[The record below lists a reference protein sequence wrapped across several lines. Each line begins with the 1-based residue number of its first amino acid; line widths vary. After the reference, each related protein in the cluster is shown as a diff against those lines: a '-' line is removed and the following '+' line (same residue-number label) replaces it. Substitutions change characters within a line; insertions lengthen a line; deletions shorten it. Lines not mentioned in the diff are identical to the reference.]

1 MKQLSRRTVLRG
13 LGAAV
18 ALPFLDAMYP
28 AFAAPLIKKAA
39 GSPTRMAFLYVPNG
53 IVMEYWTPGG
63 VVSASSV
70 AGGGFGP
77 GGGVAPVVPV
87 GSTPLGDL
95 PRISG
100 ALTPYKNDL
109 LMLTGLTSNG
119 GRALG
124 DGPGDHGRAGAA
136 YLTGVHPKKTF
147 GKDIHTGI
155 SMDQIAAR
163 QLEGKTRFGSLELGC
178 EEGIQGGNCD
188 NGYSCA
194 YSNSISWRTE
204 TTPNPP
210 EMRPRAVFE
219 RMFGAVNEE
228 KDPARRARLESYNK
242 SILDLVL
249 GDAQSLRNTLGG
261 SDRRKLDEYLTSIR
275 DIEKRI
281 QNVEQ
286 TNMVKVPVAAP
297 SASVPTDFAEHSHL
311 IFDLLTLAFQTDQTR
326 VATLLLG
333 IEQSPR
339 NYPEIGIT
347 EGHHGLTH
355 HQGDKEKIEKVAQ
368 INEYHI
374 KQFTY
379 LLEKLKTT
387 KDGDGT
393 LLDHSMI
400 VYGSALAD
408 GNAHQHNNLPTV
420 LAGRANGT
428 IKPGRHVRVADE
440 TPITNLYLS
449 MLDRVGVQVDTIGD
463 SSGRLEGLS
472 DL

>member
-1 MKQLSRRTVLRG
+1 MTQLSRRALLRG
-13 LGAAV
+13 IGASV

-28 AFAAPLIKKAA
+28 AFAAQTVKKTLAA
-39 GSPTRMAFLYVPNG
+39 TRMAFLYVPNG
-53 IVMEYWTPGG
+53 IVMDYWTP
-63 VVSASSV
+63 
-70 AGGGFGP
+70 P
-77 GGGVAPVVPV
+77 GAL
-87 GSTPLGDL
+87 GSTPLETL
-95 PRISG
+95 PRISS
-100 ALTPYKNDL
+100 ALAPYRNDL
-109 LMLTGLTSNG
+109 MMLSGLTSNG

-136 YLTGVHPKKTF
+136 YLTGVHPKKTY
-147 GKDIHTGI
+147 GKDIKTGI

-163 QLEGKTRFGSLELGC
+163 QLEGKTRFASLELGC

-194 YSNSISWRTE
+194 YSNSLSWRTE
-204 TTPNPP
+204 NTPNPP
-210 EMRPRAVFE
+210 EIRPRAIFE
-219 RMFGAVNEE
+219 RMFGAADDE
-228 KDPARRARLESYNK
+228 KDPAKRKRLQSYQK
-242 SILDLVL
+242 SILDIVL
-249 GDAQSLRNTLGG
+249 SDANSLKSTLGG
-261 SDRRKLDEYLTSIR
+261 SDRRKLDEYMFAIR

-281 QNVEQ
+281 QKTEHENDVR
-286 TNMVKVPVAAP
+286 VPVSAP
-297 SASVPTDFAEHSHL
+297 SASIPTEFHEHSM
-311 IFDLLTLAFQTDQTR
+311 IIMDLLALAFQTDMTR
-326 VATLLLG
+326 IITVLMG

-339 NYPEIGIT
+339 NYPEIKIT

-355 HQGDKEKIEKVAQ
+355 HQGDREKIEKVAQ

-379 LLEKLKTT
+379 LLDKLKRTP
-387 KDGDGT
+387 DGDGS

-428 IKPGRHVRVADE
+428 LHPGRHIRYPDE
-440 TPITNLYLS
+440 TPMTNLYLS
-449 MLDRVGVQVDTIGD
+449 MLDRMGVPVDQIGD
-463 SSGRLEGLS
+463 SNGRLEGLA

>member
-13 LGAAV
+13 FGAAV

-28 AFAAPLIKKAA
+28 AFAAPLAKKAA
-39 GSPTRMAFLYVPNG
+39 PPTRMAFLYVPNG
-53 IVMEYWTPGG
+53 IVMEDWTPGG
-63 VVSASSV
+63 VVSAASV
-70 AGGGFGP
+70 AGGGFGS
-77 GGGVAPVVPV
+77 GGGVAPVVAV
-87 GSTPLGDL
+87 GSMPLGDL

-100 ALTPYKNDL
+100 ALAPYRDHL
-109 LMLTGLTSNG
+109 LILSGLTSNG

-147 GKDIHTGI
+147 GKDIQTGI

-163 QLEGKTRFGSLELGC
+163 QLEGKTKFASIELGC

-194 YSNSISWRTE
+194 YSNSISWRSPS
-204 TTPNPP
+204 TPNPP
-210 EMRPRAVFE
+210 EIRPRAVFE
-219 RMFGAVNEE
+219 RMFGAVDEE
-228 KDPARRARLESYNK
+228 RDPARRARLESYNR

-249 GDAQSLRNTLGG
+249 ANAQSLRNTLGG
-261 SDRRKLDEYLTSIR
+261 TDRRKLDEYLTSIR
-275 DIEKRI
+275 DIERRI
-281 QNVEQ
+281 QHVEQ
-286 TNMVKVPVAAP
+286 NNVVKVPATAP
-297 SASVPTDFAEHSHL
+297 SASVPTDFTEHSHL
-311 IFDLLTLAFQTDQTR
+311 IFDLLTLAFQTDMTR
-326 VATLLLG
+326 VITVLLG

-368 INEYHI
+368 INCYHI

-379 LLEKLKTT
+379 LLDKLKAT

-420 LAGRANGT
+420 LAGRAGGS
-428 IKPGRHVRVADE
+428 IKPGRHVRFADE

-449 MLDRVGVQVDTIGD
+449 MLDRMGVPVESIGD
-463 SSGRLEGLS
+463 SNGRLGELS

>member
-1 MKQLSRRTVLRG
+1 MTQLSRRAVLRG
-13 LGAAV
+13 VGATI

-28 AFAAPLIKKAA
+28 AFAAQAVKKSLAA
-39 GSPTRMAFLYVPNG
+39 TRMAFLYVPNG
-53 IVMEYWTPGG
+53 IVMDYWTP
-63 VVSASSV
+63 
-70 AGGGFGP
+70 P
-77 GGGVAPVVPV
+77 GELGA
-87 GSTPLGDL
+87 TPLAAL
-95 PRISG
+95 PRISS
-100 ALTPYKNDL
+100 ALDPYKNDIMFL
-109 LMLTGLTSNG
+109 SGLTSNG

-136 YLTGVHPKKTF
+136 YLTGVHPKKTY
-147 GKDIHTGI
+147 GKDIKTGV

-163 QLEGKTRFGSLELGC
+163 QLEGKTKYASLELGC

-194 YSNSISWRTE
+194 YSNSLSWRTE
-204 TTPNPP
+204 NTPNPP
-210 EMRPRAVFE
+210 EIRPRAVFE
-219 RMFGAVNEE
+219 RLFGAVDDE
-228 KDPARRARLESYNK
+228 KDPAKRKRLQSYQK
-242 SILDLVL
+242 SILDIVL
-249 GDAQSLRNTLGG
+249 EDAQGLKSSLGG
-261 SDRRKLDEYLTSIR
+261 ADRRKLDEYMFAIR

-281 QNVEQ
+281 QRVEKDNEPIVEV
-286 TNMVKVPVAAP
+286 TAP
-297 SASVPTDFAEHSHL
+297 SASIPTDFAEHSKL
-311 IFDLLTLAFQTDQTR
+311 ILDLLALAFQTDMTR
-326 VATLLLG
+326 VVTVLMG

-355 HQGDKEKIEKVAQ
+355 HQGDKAKIEKVAQ
-368 INEYHI
+368 INEFHI

-379 LLEKLKTT
+379 LLDKLKATP
-387 KDGDGT
+387 DGDGT

-428 IKPGRHVRVADE
+428 LRAGRHIRYADE
-440 TPITNLYLS
+440 TPITNLYMS
-449 MLDRVGVQVDTIGD
+449 MLDRMGVPVEQIGD
-463 SSGRLEGLS
+463 STGRLEGLS